1 MRETTLAGLIGVNAG
16 SVDLCTAPEAGLRIT
31 VNSNVTFSHNLDEAG
46 LQQNGDTYSTAN
58 FESSEQ
64 AIVSGSRG
72 QRRQLHPEPGG
83 GLRVNRRLYRSR
95 SDSMLGGV
103 AGGVADYFDM
113 DPSIVR
119 IVWAVLALV
128 TGGIFLVLYIVM
140 WIVVPEGPS
149 AATVA
154 RAAPPNAT
162 TPGPDEPGSEA
173 RPSPSHSPGAAAEAP
188 APDWETHER
197 RLRRGG
203 SGGAVIF
210 GVILIG
216 LGVWFLIDQYVPDIN
231 TDLLW
236 PVALVVLG
244 IVLLVVALR
253 RPSSQ

>member
-1 MRETTLAGLIGVNAG
+1 M
-16 SVDLCTAPEAGLRIT
+16 
-31 VNSNVTFSHNLDEAG
+31 
-46 LQQNGDTYSTAN
+46 
-58 FESSEQ
+58 
-64 AIVSGSRG
+64 
-72 QRRQLHPEPGG
+72 
-83 GLRVNRRLYRSR
+83 NRRLYRSR
-95 SDSMLGGV
+95 RDSVLGGV

-119 IVWAVLALV
+119 VVWAVLALV

-154 RAAPPNAT
+154 RAAAPDGSAPPA
-162 TPGPDEPGSEA
+162 EPGSA
-173 RPSPSHSPGAAAEAP
+173 PPATDTGAIAGEP
-188 APDWETHER
+188 APDWETHEQG
-197 RLRRGG
+197 LRRGG

-216 LGVWFLIDQYVPDIN
+216 AGVWFLIDQYVPAID

-244 IVLLVVALR
+244 LVLLVVALR
-253 RPSSQ
+253 RPASQ

>member
-1 MRETTLAGLIGVNAG
+1 M
-16 SVDLCTAPEAGLRIT
+16 
-31 VNSNVTFSHNLDEAG
+31 
-46 LQQNGDTYSTAN
+46 
-58 FESSEQ
+58 
-64 AIVSGSRG
+64 
-72 QRRQLHPEPGG
+72 
-83 GLRVNRRLYRSR
+83 NRRLYRSR
-95 SDSMLGGV
+95 RDSMLGGV

-119 IVWAVLALV
+119 VGWAVLALV

-154 RAAPPNAT
+154 QAGEGAAPPAD
-162 TPGPDEPGSEA
+162 PGT
-173 RPSPSHSPGAAAEAP
+173 EAP
-188 APDWETHER
+188 GTGATPPAASSASTWEVQEQ

-216 LGVWFLIDQYVPDIN
+216 LGVWFLIDQFVPDVD

-244 IVLLVVALR
+244 IVLLIIALR
-253 RPSSQ
+253 RPSSE

>member
-1 MRETTLAGLIGVNAG
+1 M
-16 SVDLCTAPEAGLRIT
+16 
-31 VNSNVTFSHNLDEAG
+31 
-46 LQQNGDTYSTAN
+46 
-58 FESSEQ
+58 
-64 AIVSGSRG
+64 
-72 QRRQLHPEPGG
+72 
-83 GLRVNRRLYRSR
+83 NRRLYRSR
-95 SDSMLGGV
+95 RDSILGGV
-103 AGGVADYFDM
+103 AAGVADYFDM

-119 IVWAVLALV
+119 VVWAVLALV

-154 RAAPPNAT
+154 RAA
-162 TPGPDEPGSEA
+162 EPGGELAVTEA
-173 RPSPSHSPGAAAEAP
+173 MGTAAPPS
-188 APDWETHER
+188 DWEAHEQ

-216 LGVWFLIDQYVPDIN
+216 LGAWFLIDQFVPNID

-244 IVLLVVALR
+244 IVLLVLALR

>member
-1 MRETTLAGLIGVNAG
+1 M
-16 SVDLCTAPEAGLRIT
+16 
-31 VNSNVTFSHNLDEAG
+31 
-46 LQQNGDTYSTAN
+46 
-58 FESSEQ
+58 
-64 AIVSGSRG
+64 
-72 QRRQLHPEPGG
+72 
-83 GLRVNRRLYRSR
+83 NRRLYRSR
-95 SDSMLGGV
+95 RDSILGGV

-119 IVWAVLALV
+119 IAWAILALV

-154 RAAPPNAT
+154 QAAT
-162 TPGPDEPGSEA
+162 TEPAGPPSEPGTDVAPTDAS
-173 RPSPSHSPGAAAEAP
+173 AP
-188 APDWETHER
+188 AAGASAPTWEAQEQ

-216 LGVWFLIDQYVPDIN
+216 LGVWFLIDQYVPAIN
-231 TDLLW
+231 SDLLW

-244 IVLLVVALR
+244 VVLLAIALR
-253 RPSSQ
+253 RPPSQ

>member
-1 MRETTLAGLIGVNAG
+1 M
-16 SVDLCTAPEAGLRIT
+16 
-31 VNSNVTFSHNLDEAG
+31 
-46 LQQNGDTYSTAN
+46 
-58 FESSEQ
+58 
-64 AIVSGSRG
+64 
-72 QRRQLHPEPGG
+72 
-83 GLRVNRRLYRSR
+83 NRRLYRSR
-95 SDSMLGGV
+95 RDSILGGV
-103 AGGVADYFDM
+103 AAGVADYFDM

-119 IVWAVLALV
+119 VVWAVLALV

-140 WIVVPEGPS
+140 WIIVPEGPS

-154 RAAPPNAT
+154 RAAEHAAAPA
-162 TPGPDEPGSEA
+162 EPGSESA
-173 RPSPSHSPGAAAEAP
+173 ATGPSEAAASAP
-188 APDWETHER
+188 SWEVQEQ

-216 LGVWFLIDQYVPDIN
+216 LGVWFLVDEYLPAIDS
-231 TDLLW
+231 DLLW

>member
-1 MRETTLAGLIGVNAG
+1 M
-16 SVDLCTAPEAGLRIT
+16 
-31 VNSNVTFSHNLDEAG
+31 
-46 LQQNGDTYSTAN
+46 
-58 FESSEQ
+58 
-64 AIVSGSRG
+64 
-72 QRRQLHPEPGG
+72 
-83 GLRVNRRLYRSR
+83 NRRLYRSR
-95 SDSMLGGV
+95 RDSVLGGV

-119 IVWAVLALV
+119 VVWAVLALV

-154 RAAPPNAT
+154 RAAAPDAT
-162 TPGPDEPGSEA
+162 TAPGEPGSEPTTDPA
-173 RPSPSHSPGAAAEAP
+173 ATGVDQTGASNT
-188 APDWETHER
+188 DWETQQQ

-216 LGVWFLIDQYVPDIN
+216 LGVWFLVDQYLPAIDS
-231 TDLLW
+231 DLLW
-236 PVALVVLG
+236 PIALVVLG
-244 IVLLVVALR
+244 VVLLVIALR